1 MKRTKLSDLV
11 GKYAKIVKY
20 EPFVDRSSPFVPFTA
35 GKSKIYEILAYK
47 DGMRGK
53 YYLFRE
59 NRAGLGNYAVYED
72 EIEFEMVEIE
82 ENAVS

>member
-1 MKRTKLSDLV
+1 MSDLV

-20 EPFVDRSSPFVPFTA
+20 EPFTDRKLHPKVEK
-35 GKSKIYEILAYK
+35 GKIYEILAYK
-47 DGMRGK
+47 DGFNGK

-59 NRAGLGNYAVYED
+59 NRAGLGNWAIYEA

>member
-1 MKRTKLSDLV
+1 MSQKLSNLV

-20 EPFVDRSSPFVPFTA
+20 EPFTDRKLHPKVEK
-35 GKSKIYEILAYK
+35 GKIYEILAYK
-47 DGMRGK
+47 DGMNGK

-59 NRAGLGNYAVYED
+59 NRAGLGNWAIYEA